1 MNHFDRNSTHDAVE
15 EIQNM
20 NSKSKR
26 TNEWR
31 ITAVLILGAAFLT
44 LAGCVSSRYQKSEA
58 AAASLQMAANEV
70 QAESRSLDL
79 TLNALKDLVNKPPAD
94 LKLQYEGF
102 GNNLDH
108 LIASAR
114 RNEAA
119 LRRVGE
125 KSAAYFQS
133 WDEDLATMSFEAVR
147 ARSQARKTEVTANF
161 DSIYR
166 RYRETQSTVQPL
178 LDYFQDI
185 RKALGTDLT
194 VGGLEAMKPTISK
207 VNENS
212 SKVQTA
218 LARLAD
224 DLAASGTQMSS
235 ITVQTS
241 PTSTK

>member
-1 MNHFDRNSTHDAVE
+1 
-15 EIQNM
+15 M
-20 NSKSKR
+20 NSNSKR
-26 TNEWR
+26 TSQWR
-31 ITAVLILGAAFLT
+31 TNSVLILGAAFLT
-44 LAGCVSSRYQKSEA
+44 LVGCVSSGYKKSEA
-58 AAASLQMAANEV
+58 AAASLQMAAGEV
-70 QAESRSLDL
+70 QAESRGLDATLSSL
-79 TLNALKDLVNKPPAD
+79 NDLVNKPPAD

-108 LIASAR
+108 LIASVR

-119 LRRVGE
+119 LHRVGE

-133 WDEDLATMSFEAVR
+133 WDEDLATMNFEAVR
-147 ARSQARKTEVTANF
+147 TRSQERKTEVTADF
-161 DSIYR
+161 DSVYR
-166 RYRETQSTVQPL
+166 RYRETQSTMQPL

-185 RKALGTDLT
+185 RKALGIDLT

-224 DLAASGTQMSS
+224 DLAASATRMSS
-235 ITVQTS
+235 FTTT